1 MRIANR
7 LQRLRQALMA
17 KESEAILISQPANR
31 HYLSGF
37 DGSAGFLLVTQKQ
50 ALLATDFRY
59 IEQARAQAPDYEIFR
74 TTGDMADWFPGLAAE
89 LELKSLS
96 FEAEHLTFA
105 RYRQLNDILNKTRPQ
120 LKLVPVDGLV
130 ESLRAI
136 KEAEEIELITRAVE
150 MADAAYEY
158 VETIIQAGITE
169 KEVAWEIE
177 KFLRENGSE
186 TIPFDIIVASG
197 PNSALPH
204 AKPTSRA
211 IGSGEPVVIDLGARI
226 GGYGSDLSRT
236 VCLGSRDDRFNKVY
250 DTVLRAQLTAI
261 YSVKGGMTGE
271 ATDALARTVIKEAG
285 YGEAFGH
292 GLGHGVGLAAHEQPS
307 LAPASSVPLVDGM
320 VFTVEPGIY
329 LPGWGGVRIE
339 DIILME
345 NGRAR
350 VLSRAGRIKHDK

>member
-1 MRIANR
+1 
-7 LQRLRQALMA
+7 MA
-17 KESEAILISQPANR
+17 KESQAILISQPENR

-74 TTGDMADWFPGLAAE
+74 TTGNMADWFPGLAAE

-105 RYRQLNDILNKTRPQ
+105 RHRQLNDILNKTRPQ

-158 VETIIQAGITE
+158 VETTIQAGMTE

-186 TIPFDIIVASG
+186 AIPFDIIVASG

-236 VCLGSRDDRFNKVY
+236 VCLGSRNDRFNKVY
-250 DTVLRAQLTAI
+250 DTVLRAQLAAI
-261 YSVKGGMTGE
+261 DSVKAGMTGE
-271 ATDALARTVIKEAG
+271 ETDALARTVIKEAG

-292 GLGHGVGLAAHEQPS
+292 GLGHGVGLAAHEQPG
-307 LAPASSVPLVDGM
+307 LAPASSEPLVDGM

-329 LPGWGGVRIE
+329 LTGWGGVRIE

-350 VLSRAGRIKHDK
+350 VLSRARRIKHDK